1 MSTKP
6 KTETSKEPPKVVKGM
21 RDLVGEQLF
30 AFQGFFEKA
39 AEIALYYGFKPIE
52 TPMLEHEE
60 LFVRGVGE
68 ATDAVGK
75 EMYTLRTKGGDKLAL
90 RPEGT
95 APVMRA
101 YIEQGMQSLP
111 QPIMLYYHGPL
122 FRHENPQKGRYRQY
136 YTFGVEVLGTT
147 KSIADAMVIKLFTV
161 ILAEAGITNTEL
173 HINSIGDKE
182 CRHIYRREL
191 INYYKKHS
199 KNICP
204 DCRERLKTNPLRV
217 LDCKNPKCQPIKK
230 SAPESVSYLCSA
242 CKSHF
247 KEVLEYLETMG
258 IPYTIN
264 PGLVRGLD
272 YYSRTVFE
280 ILELPTEKTNTDVVE
295 PNQDPK
301 TEIEP
306 EPIGAPL
313 AIAGGGRYDY
323 LARMI
328 GSKKDVPATGAGIGV
343 DRVIMS
349 SSYANLA
356 PRIVKKPKI
365 FFIQLSFDAKL
376 KSFEVI
382 EILREARIPVA
393 HSLSKDSLGAQLA
406 IAEKSKAPYTIIL
419 GQKEAI
425 DGTVIVR
432 NMNNRSQDTVKIKDL
447 GPYLKKVFAK

>member
-6 KTETSKEPPKVVKGM
+6 KTENSTKDAPQTAKGM
-21 RDLVGEQLF
+21 RDLIGDQLF
-30 AFQGFFEKA
+30 SVQGFFEKA

-52 TPMLEHEE
+52 TPILEQEE
-60 LFVRGVGE
+60 LFTRGVGE
-68 ATDAVGK
+68 VTDIVGK

-101 YIEQGMQSLP
+101 YIEQGMLSLP
-111 QPIMLYYHGPL
+111 QPVLLYYHGPF
-122 FRHENPQKGRYRQY
+122 FRHENTQKGRYRQFY
-136 YTFGVEVLGTT
+136 QFGVEVLGTT
-147 KSIADAMVIKLFTV
+147 KSIADAMIIKVFTAV
-161 ILAEAGITNTEL
+161 LKEAGITNTEL
-173 HINSIGDKE
+173 QINSIGDKE

-191 INYYKKHS
+191 VNYYKKHA
-199 KNICP
+199 KNICA
-204 DCRERLKTNPLRV
+204 DCRERLKNNPLRV
-217 LDCKNPKCQPIKK
+217 LDCKNPKCEPIKK
-230 SAPESVSYLCSA
+230 GAPESITYLCSA

-258 IPYTIN
+258 IPYIIN
-264 PGLVRGLD
+264 SGLVRGLD

-280 ILELPTEKTNTDVVE
+280 IIEIPSEETETETNPSGDEKANSPTEKT
-295 PNQDPK
+295 
-301 TEIEP
+301 
-306 EPIGAPL
+306 APL
-313 AIAGGGRYDY
+313 TIAAGGRYDY
-323 LARMI
+323 LAKML
-328 GSKKDVPATGAGIGV
+328 GSKKDIPAVGGAIGV
-343 DRVIMS
+343 DRVILS
-349 SSYANLA
+349 PNYANLA
-356 PRIVKKPKI
+356 PRIVKKPKV

-419 GQKEAI
+419 GQKEAME
-425 DGTVIVR
+425 GTVIVR

-447 GPYLKKVFAK
+447 SAYLKKTFAK

>member
-6 KTETSKEPPKVVKGM
+6 KTETVSKEVPQSVKGM
-21 RDLVGEQLF
+21 RDLVGDQVF
-30 AFQGFFEKA
+30 AFQGFMEKA

-52 TPMLEHEE
+52 TPILEREE
-60 LFVRGVGE
+60 LFSRGVGE

-75 EMYTLRTKGGDKLAL
+75 EMYTLRTKGGDKLAI

-111 QPIMLYYHGPL
+111 QPVMLYYHGPL
-122 FRHENPQKGRYRQY
+122 FRHESPQKGRYRQY

-147 KSIADAMVIKLFTV
+147 KSIADAMVIKLFTI

-173 HINSIGDKE
+173 QINSIGDKE

-191 INYYKKHS
+191 VNYYKKHI
-199 KNICP
+199 KNICA

-217 LDCKNPKCQPIKK
+217 LDCKSPKCQPIKK
-230 SAPESVSYLCSA
+230 AAPESVTYLCSA

-258 IPYTIN
+258 ITYMIN

-280 ILELPTEKTNTDVVE
+280 ILELPSEKNTTEPDEANAE
-295 PNQDPK
+295 PK
-301 TEIEP
+301 TDQEP
-306 EPIGAPL
+306 VSVPL
-313 AIAGGGRYDY
+313 SVAGGGRYDY
-323 LARMI
+323 LAKMI

-349 SSYANLA
+349 PNYANLA
-356 PRIVKKPKI
+356 PRILKKPKV

-432 NMNNRSQDTVKIKDL
+432 NMNNRSQDTVKVKDL
-447 GPYLKKVFAK
+447 STYLKKIFAK